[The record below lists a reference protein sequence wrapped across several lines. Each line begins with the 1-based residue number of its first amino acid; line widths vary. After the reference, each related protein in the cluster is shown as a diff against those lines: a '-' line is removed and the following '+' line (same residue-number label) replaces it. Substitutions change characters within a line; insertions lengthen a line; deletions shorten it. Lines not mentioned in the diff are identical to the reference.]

1 MSERHA
7 STCLRFGIQLKCQ
20 QPGKPWQNGF
30 MERTVK
36 SVKEE
41 IGSLTAYGD
50 VDELYVG
57 ITNAIY

>member
-1 MSERHA
+1 MLAPVCDSA
-7 STCLRFGIQLKCQ
+7 SSSSASK
-20 QPGKPWQNGF
+20 PGKPWQNGF